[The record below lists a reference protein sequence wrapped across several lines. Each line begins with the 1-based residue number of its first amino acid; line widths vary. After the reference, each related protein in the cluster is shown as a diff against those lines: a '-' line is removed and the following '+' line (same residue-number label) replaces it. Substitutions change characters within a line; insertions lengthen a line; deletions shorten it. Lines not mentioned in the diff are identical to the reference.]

1 MFFNIMY
8 LYKVIILAAILVSV
22 SCQTYKAGIVLYK
35 QIDNLN
41 TVDTNLREN
50 VNRSAALIK
59 SYKNQADI
67 FVLPEYGLTNI
78 PPPTLA
84 NLYQY
89 STTIGEVGDKVCGKE
104 GLDVQLVT
112 LACAANDT
120 SAYIIANLIESVND
134 TAYYLTTLGF
144 DKTGTIV
151 VKCRKHHISNSTHFQ
166 TAKDQ
171 TPCTF
176 TANINKDVVKFTILF
191 ETDMVYPIPEG
202 IKSGNL
208 IMSSAISN
216 RLPLEFG
223 LSLYQGFA
231 ISNGVN
237 LLVSDFTDL
246 VNNYGGSGVFYSN
259 GTSVI
264 AFNPEDVPGGNV
276 NQSVLIRDVPVNPSV
291 VKEVNVN
298 AANVGPVPKFNLPF
312 MNISTLNETTKVL
325 EKCIDKRCCKF
336 SVDFGGNTIA
346 PYKWIAVLNTTI
358 LDQSTNALICAL
370 ALPSAN
376 LAAAQSFKNISIS
389 TNLDKSEVLLSIP
402 VGLND
407 KFLPSNFFYNAVSHS
422 IMSTSN
428 DKIVVLGL
436 IEVLGGT
443 PTPSGGGNTVLIV
456 VIVLLVLVLVGL
468 LVAYFIWR
476 KRQEKNRRNF

>member
-1 MFFNIMY
+1 
-8 LYKVIILAAILVSV
+8 
-22 SCQTYKAGIVLYK
+22 TYKAGIVIFR

-41 TVDTNLREN
+41 PVDTNVKEN
-50 VNRSAALIK
+50 ANRSAQLIK

-67 FVLPEYGLTNI
+67 FVLPEYGLTTV
-78 PPPTLA
+78 PPATLT

-89 STTIGEVGDKVCGKE
+89 STTIGEVGDKVCGKDGFDE
-104 GLDVQLVT
+104 QLVT
-112 LACAANDT
+112 LSCAANDT
-120 SAYIIANLIESVND
+120 SAYVIANLIESINNKE
-134 TAYYLTTLGF
+134 YYLTTLGF

-151 VKCRKHHISNSTHFQ
+151 VKCRKHHISNSTQFQ

-176 TANINKDVVKFTILF
+176 NANINKDVVKFTILF
-191 ETDMVYPIPEG
+191 ETDMVYPIPEA

-208 IMSSAISN
+208 IMSSAIN
-216 RLPLEFG
+216 NKLPLEFG

-231 ISNGVN
+231 VSNGVN
-237 LLVSDFTDL
+237 LLVSDYIDYTE
-246 VNNYGGSGVFYSN
+246 NNCYGGSGVFYSN

-264 AFNPEDVPGGNV
+264 AFNPEDVPGGNDH
-276 NQSVLIRDVPVNPSV
+276 QSVLIRDVPVKPSV
-291 VKEVNVN
+291 VQEVNVN
-298 AANVGPVPKFNLPF
+298 AANVGPAPKFNLPF
-312 MNISTLNETTKVL
+312 MNISTLNETAKVL

-358 LDQSTNALICAL
+358 LDQSSNALICAF

-376 LAAAQSFKNISIS
+376 LANAQSFKNISIS

-407 KFLPSNFFYNAVSHS
+407 KFLPSNFFYNAASHS

-443 PTPSGGGNTVLIV
+443 PTPSGGGNTALIV